1 MQEND
6 IFNLIIQNYHSLTKL
21 EAQVADYIL
30 AHRQSIAHIS
40 ISALSE
46 ACGVS
51 DATITRFC
59 RTIGNDSFRDFK
71 SAVIQSLSQGESVSS
86 ALESD
91 AYGAYGEIHPEDT
104 LQQKC
109 QKLYHIEIQ
118 ALAQTLSLIDY
129 ASIDRAVDMLVQAD
143 NVYCFGQG
151 NSSMVAMDAWGRFVS
166 VTPKFH
172 WVTDYHM
179 QAFTAVT
186 LGPKDIILYFSFS
199 GAMRELSELGRL
211 IQQTEAKLILVTRFP
226 NSPGAQYADL
236 LLVCGTNEAPNQQGS
251 IAVKLGQLF
260 IIDILFHEYCARNP
274 ELTTLNRERTL
285 SAADPMLL

>member
-1 MQEND
+1 MQGND
-6 IFNLIIQNYHSLTKL
+6 IFDLIIKKYHILTKM
-21 EAQVADYIL
+21 EVQVADYVL
-30 AHRQSIAHIS
+30 AHRQTIPHIA

-59 RTIGNDSFRDFK
+59 RTIGYNSFRDFK
-71 SAVIQSLSQGESVSS
+71 LAIVQSLSQGDSMSPG
-86 ALESD
+86 ADLD
-91 AYGAYGEIHPEDT
+91 AYEEIRAEDT

-109 QKLYHIEIQ
+109 QKLYHIETQ
-118 ALAQTLSLIDY
+118 ALSQTLSLIDY
-129 ASIDRAVDMLVQAD
+129 DSIDRAVGLLCQAD
-143 NVYCFGQG
+143 SVYCFGQG
-151 NSSMVAMDAWGRFVS
+151 NSSMVAMDAWGRFIS

-179 QAFTAVT
+179 QAFTAAT
-186 LGPKDIILYFSFS
+186 LGPKDVILYFSFS

-211 IQQTEAKLILVTRFP
+211 IQQTEAKPILVTRFP

-236 LLVCGTNEAPNQQGS
+236 LLICGANEAPNQQGS
-251 IAVKLGQLF
+251 VAVKLGQLF
-260 IIDILFHEYCARNP
+260 IIDILFHEFCARNP
-274 ELTTLNRERTL
+274 ELSSANRERTL